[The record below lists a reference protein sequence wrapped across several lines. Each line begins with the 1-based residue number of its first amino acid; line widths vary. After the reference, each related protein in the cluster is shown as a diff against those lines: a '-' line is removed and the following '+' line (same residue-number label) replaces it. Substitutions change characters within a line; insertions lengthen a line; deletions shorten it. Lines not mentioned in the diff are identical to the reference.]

1 MCMNFILA
9 SLFLFC
15 LLFRWQCYDKLCP
28 VVITFCQDSSS
39 VQLHDLFGD
48 RKSQTCAAGSCRS
61 GTIHAIEFLEY
72 RLKHIARNLI
82 TCIGKCDL
90 DVTILHFRFDPD
102 LRICIAVSNCIS

>member
-1 MCMNFILA
+1 M
-9 SLFLFC
+9 
-15 LLFRWQCYDKLCP
+15 
-28 VVITFCQDSSS
+28 
-39 VQLHDLFGD
+39 QLHDLFGD